1 VEVRQFPKVIFWV
14 AALACLVTEGAG
26 AATGSFHS
34 SDPLLDR
41 IWVNSVQTATDMISA
56 GPITSDALGR
66 PCAIPLLTVILDGT
80 VRDRCPYIGDEEVID
95 AVYDVSEP
103 HFGLQ
108 RSMLTWFAGAQHSD
122 GAIPDSPIFG
132 GAQVLFDYNA
142 YWLQALH
149 QYVLYSGD
157 VGLARKLWPNVVRL
171 VDGWYRAHLVGG
183 LLENDLGSYDY
194 AFVRRHGNVVAYYNA
209 QAVVAI
215 RDAAELARWI
225 EDTHAN
231 GWSARANALAAASH
245 VFWDPAA
252 GAFADTTVDR
262 TTHPQDGN
270 SFAVLAG
277 IGAPAERV
285 AALAYLWVHNVRSYG
300 NTISDSQTWDDPAWG
315 YQASER
321 VYPFMSYFE
330 LLARFKSGDAANA
343 VNLIRREWGYMLANG
358 PGTMWETIGPFG
370 GKPTDQQPSFDAGWS
385 AGAAAALTGYVL
397 GVKPTSPGFA
407 TFTVF
412 PHNVDLSYIT
422 GDVPTPHGTIHVDW
436 RSTPRGPSLKV
447 RAPPGTRWTNVPRQR
462 RKP

>member
-1 VEVRQFPKVIFWV
+1 LAAAVTCFV
-14 AALACLVTEGAG
+14 ADGAG
-26 AATGSFHS
+26 ATTGSFHS
-34 SDPLLDR
+34 SDPGLDR
-41 IWVNSVQTATDMISA
+41 IWVNSVQTAIDMISA
-56 GPITSDALGR
+56 GPITSDAMGR
-66 PCAIPLLTVILDGT
+66 PCAIPLRTVILDGV
-80 VRDRCPYIGDEEVID
+80 VRDRCPYIGDEVVID
-95 AVYDVSEP
+95 AVYDVSDP
-103 HFGLQ
+103 HFGVQ
-108 RSMLTWFAGAQHSD
+108 RSMLKWFADAQHRD
-122 GAIPDSPIFG
+122 GAIPSSPLFEG
-132 GAQVLFDYNA
+132 SVVLFDYNG

-157 VGLARKLWPNVVRL
+157 LGLARELWPNVIRL
-171 VDGWYRAHLVGG
+171 VDGWYRAHMAGE
-183 LLENDLGSYDY
+183 LLETDLGNNDY
-194 AFVRRHGNVVAYYNA
+194 AFIRRHGNVVAYYNA

-225 EDTHAN
+225 GDKHAS
-231 GWSARANALAAASH
+231 GWSQRANALALASQ

-252 GAFADTTVDR
+252 GAFADTTVDQ

-277 IGAPAERV
+277 IGTPGQRAD
-285 AALAYLWVHNVRSYG
+285 ALAYLWAHNVRSYG

-315 YQASER
+315 FQANER

-343 VNLIRREWGYMLANG
+343 INLIRREWGYMLAQG

-370 GKPTDQQPSFDAGWS
+370 GRPTDRNPSFDSGWS

-412 PHNVDLSYIT
+412 PHNVDLAYVT
-422 GDVPTPHGTIHVDW
+422 GDVPTPHGTIHVAW
-436 RSTPRGPSLKV
+436 RSTPQGPSLIVK
-447 RAPPGTRWTNVPRQR
+447 APPGTRWTNVPRQ
-462 RKP
+462 KK

>member
-1 VEVRQFPKVIFWV
+1 V
-14 AALACLVTEGAG
+14 AARPLLTAGSLAATAACLITGS
-26 AATGSFHS
+26 AAAAGSFHS

-41 IWVNSVQTATDMISA
+41 IWVASVQTASDMIAA
-56 GPITSDALGR
+56 GPLTTDAMGR
-66 PCAIPLLTVILDGT
+66 PCAISLPTVILDGT
-80 VRDRCPYIGDEEVID
+80 ARDRCPYIGDEAVID

-103 HFGLQ
+103 RFDVQ
-108 RSMLTWFAGAQHSD
+108 RSMLRWFARAQHRD
-122 GAIPDSPIFG
+122 GAIPASPIVDG
-132 GAQVLFDYNA
+132 TRVLFDYNA
-142 YWLQALH
+142 YWLQTLH

-157 VGLARKLWPNVVRL
+157 LRLAHELWPNVVRL
-171 VDGWYRAHLVGG
+171 LDVWYPKHLVGG
-183 LLENDLGSYDY
+183 LLENDLGHSDY
-194 AFVRRHGNVVAYYNA
+194 AFIRRRGTVVAYFNA

-225 EDTHAN
+225 NDGHAP
-231 GWSARANALAAASH
+231 GWSARADALAAASS

-277 IGAPAERV
+277 IGTPAQR
-285 AALAYLWVHNVRSYG
+285 ASALAYLWAHNVRDYG
-300 NTISDSQTWDDPAWG
+300 NAISDSRTWDDPAWG
-315 YQASER
+315 YGANDR

-330 LLARFKSGDAANA
+330 LLARFKGGDTANA
-343 VNLIRREWGYMLANG
+343 INLIRREWGYMVSVG

-370 GKPTDQQPSFDAGWS
+370 GSPTDQHPSLNAGWS

-412 PHNVDLSYIT
+412 PHSGDLSHIT

-436 RSTPRGPSLKV
+436 RATLRGPSLTVK
-447 RAPPGTRWTNVPRQR
+447 APPGTRWTNVPRGPSAR
-462 RKP
+462 